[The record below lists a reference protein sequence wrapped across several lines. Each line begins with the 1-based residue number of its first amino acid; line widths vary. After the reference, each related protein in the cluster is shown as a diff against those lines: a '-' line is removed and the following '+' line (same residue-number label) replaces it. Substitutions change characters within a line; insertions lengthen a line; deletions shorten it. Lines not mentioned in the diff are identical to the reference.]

1 MKKETLDEE
10 LYQEN
15 IMDHYHNPRN
25 KKELSGYTNKYC
37 EFNPTCGD
45 EITIFLKVEKDGV
58 KEVSFTGTGCAISQ
72 AAASLLTE
80 KLSGLTIKQ
89 LKSKMN
95 SKRILTLLGVP
106 ISPARMNCALLA
118 LRATL
123 KALEKKSEK

>member
-1 MKKETLDEE
+1 MKKEALNEE

-15 IMDHYHNPRN
+15 ILDHYHYPHN
-25 KKELSGYTNKYC
+25 KKELPGYTHKQR

-45 EITIFLKVEKDGV
+45 EITIFLKIEKDRV

-80 KLSGLTIKQ
+80 ELFGLTIKQ
-89 LKSKMN
+89 LKSKID
-95 SKRILTLLGVP
+95 SKEILALLGVP

-123 KALEKKSEK
+123 KALEEE